1 MLQVAWDRT
10 GKAEATVQR
19 VSPWEM
25 ELDPA
30 EQARRDAEAARLEE
44 LAARQA
50 RAEAK
55 RLRCRSEPCHLQAAS
70 WRDT

>member
-1 MLQVAWDRT
+1 MWGICRRRLLWWQVAWDRT

-55 RLRCRSEPCHLQAAS
+55 RLRCCNGH
-70 WRDT
+70 